1 MFSENDYRLA
11 AARLGVDV
19 PEIKAV
25 ADVESNGVTHWAGG
39 LVPILFEA
47 HWFAKLTGGRFNAS
61 NPGVS
66 SMAWNRALYRG
77 GPAEYE
83 RLAEARAL
91 DEDAA
96 LQSASWGAFQI
107 MGFHWRA
114 LGFPSVQAFVSAMQT
129 ASGQLDA
136 FVRFIEADVAIH
148 GALKRHDWQDFAARY
163 NGPGAVDVYWPK
175 IAAAYE
181 KWAAPSI
188 STVLPIPPTLFRG
201 AKGGDVAK
209 LQAALGITVDGD
221 FGPKTEAALRAWQDA
236 HGLTPDAICGPK
248 TRAALGI

>member
-1 MFSENDYRLA
+1 MFSANDYRLA

-19 PEIKAV
+19 PAVKAV

-47 HWFAKLTGGRFNAS
+47 HHFGRLTGYRFNKTH
-61 NPGVS
+61 PDIS
-66 SMAWNRALYRG
+66 SMAWSRALYRG
-77 GPAEYE
+77 GAAEYD

-91 DEDAA
+91 DNDAA

-114 LGFPSVQAFVSAMQT
+114 LGYDSPTAFVSAMQT

-136 FVRFIEADVAIH
+136 FVRFIEHDVAIH
-148 GALKRHDWQDFAARY
+148 GALKRHDWSDFAARY
-163 NGPGAVDVYWPK
+163 NGSGQVDYYAAK
-175 IAAAYE
+175 IAAAYDR
-181 KWAAPSI
+181 ADG
-188 STVLPIPPTLFRG
+188 TVATVEPIRPTMYRG
-201 AKGGDVAK
+201 SRGGDVAK
-209 LQAALGITVDGD
+209 LQGALGVAVDGD
-221 FGPKTEAALRAWQDA
+221 FGPATDAAVRAFQVA
-236 HGLTPDAICGPK
+236 HGLEADGVVGPK

>member
-1 MFSENDYRLA
+1 MFTEQDYRLA

-19 PEIKAV
+19 PAIKAV

-39 LVPILFEA
+39 QVPILFEA
-47 HWFAKLTGGRFNAS
+47 HWFSKLTGGRFDAS
-61 NPGVS
+61 HPGIS
-66 SMAWNRALYRG
+66 SRAWNRALYIG
-77 GPAEYE
+77 GPAEYG

-107 MGFHWRA
+107 MGFHFRK
-114 LGFPSVQAFVSAMQT
+114 LGFPSPQAFVSAMQT

-136 FVRFIEADVAIH
+136 FVRFIESDVAIH

-163 NGPGAVDVYWPK
+163 NGPGAVDIYAPK
-175 IAAAYE
+175 IGAAFQ
-181 KWAAPSI
+181 KWCAPSI
-188 STVLPIPPTLFRG
+188 SAAAPVAPTMFRG
-201 AKGGDVAK
+201 SKGGDVTK
-209 LQAALGITVDGD
+209 LQVALGITVDGD
-221 FGPKTEAALRAWQDA
+221 FGPKTEAAVRAWQAA
-236 HGLTPDAICGPK
+236 HGLEADGIVGPK

>member
-1 MFSENDYRLA
+1 MFSENDYRVA

-19 PEIKAV
+19 PAIKAV

-47 HWFAKLTGGRFNAS
+47 HWFAKLTGGRFNDS
-61 NPGVS
+61 HPGVS
-66 SMAWNRALYRG
+66 STAWNRALYRG

-91 DEDAA
+91 DENAA

-107 MGFHWRA
+107 MGFHWRT
-114 LGFPSVQAFVSAMQT
+114 LGYPSVQAFVSAMQT

-148 GALKRHDWQDFAARY
+148 GALKRHDWPDLAARY
-163 NGPGAVDVYWPK
+163 NGPGQVDYYAGK
-175 IAAAYE
+175 IAAAFE
-181 KWAAPSI
+181 KWEGTPAAP
-188 STVLPIPPTLFRG
+188 VLPTMFRG
-201 AKGGDVAK
+201 SKGADVAK

-221 FGPKTEAALRAWQDA
+221 FGPATEAALRAWQEA